1 MKIYIF
7 LLVLISIIHIGGMVF
22 RPLYEHF
29 SITPNI
35 VLLGDSILNNSNY
48 VLSQY
53 TVGNTIK
60 KNYQKSCKIIVK
72 AADNATIT
80 STHHQLHTLLKQY
93 PHINTSNTYIF
104 LSVGGNDILQLSPSF
119 TIKMLFQQYKKL
131 VSTIKASFN
140 KTHLRLVNIYYP
152 HSPSY
157 KKYYKD
163 IEKWNH
169 MLATYAKRH
178 KLGIIM
184 LDKNIKDKNDFVMDI
199 EPSRKGAKIIA
210 KMIIRNV

>member
-7 LLVLISIIHIGGMVF
+7 LLILISIIHISGMVF
-22 RPLYEHF
+22 SPLYEHF
-29 SITPNI
+29 SNTPNI

-53 TVGNTIK
+53 TVGNIIK
-60 KNYQKSCKIIVK
+60 KTYPKPCKTIVM

-80 STHHQLHTLLKQY
+80 STHHQLNTLHQY
-93 PHINTSNTYIF
+93 PHVNTSNTYIF
-104 LSVGGNDILQLSPSF
+104 LSVGGNDILHLSPSF
-119 TIKMLFQQYKKL
+119 TIKMLFKQYKKL
-131 VSTIKASFN
+131 VSTIIASFN

-152 HSPSY
+152 HSGSY
-157 KKYYKD
+157 KKYHKD

-169 MLATYAKRH
+169 MLATYAKRR
-178 KLGIIM
+178 KLGIIL
-184 LDKNIKDKNDFVMDI
+184 LDKNVKDKNDFVMDI
-199 EPSRKGAKIIA
+199 EPSRKGAQIIA